1 MVGESQIKMVELEFL
16 PEEVKETIV
25 NRYKVDGAILNF
37 EIHPSNEYLLV
48 LSHRFLYVFKV
59 GNSEICGKI
68 PIKEACQDLV
78 IDKSGLFCA
87 LTAQQSRRVYLYE
100 VGTSRLVYEFCL
112 PFTSIRSVQFSA
124 CCRYLVMADGHSSSV
139 QLYSLDRRFSDQ
151 MRKVADLMRGDEQL
165 WKKFPIVLAS
175 E

>member
-1 MVGESQIKMVELEFL
+1 MAEVEFL
-16 PEEVKETIV
+16 PEEVKETII

-68 PIKEACQDLV
+68 LIKEACQDLV

-87 LTAQQSRRVYLYE
+87 LIA
-100 VGTSRLVYEFCL
+100 
-112 PFTSIRSVQFSA
+112 
-124 CCRYLVMADGHSSSV
+124 
-139 QLYSLDRRFSDQ
+139 
-151 MRKVADLMRGDEQL
+151 
-165 WKKFPIVLAS
+165 
-175 E
+175 